1 MAELAGNELYQA
13 RKRKQEQERAAFSK
27 ELAHN
32 AAPLLGELRGLGFEA
47 ESVWDLVNAP
57 NNYLAAIPVL
67 SKNLSYSYHP
77 RTIEGIVRASTTPTA
92 QGIAAIGRA

>member
-47 ESVWDLVNAP
+47 ASVWDLVNAP

-67 SKNLSYSYHP
+67 SKHLSSSYPP
-77 RTIEGIVRASTTPTA
+77 RTVDGIVRHIPTP
-92 QGIAAIGRA
+92 AARRIDAEEP